1 MSGKPST
8 TNDASMHGEAA
19 DDENDTPVRDSI
31 ADRAVTFRLDGQL
44 YGLPLDAVL
53 EIQHL
58 VEPMP
63 LPDSDP
69 SLMGLIDLR
78 GVVVP
83 AINLRVLVGL
93 EARPFTLQT
102 PMIFCRLRGHFVAL
116 VVDSVEDV
124 VTLPMA
130 EMQAPSG
137 LYSLADKMLGMVRIP
152 QGLVLFLDVERLVP
166 AAVASAADAASAL
179 GVVCAAA
186 PAGGDNR

>member
-8 TNDASMHGEAA
+8 TNDASVHCEAA
-19 DDENDTPVRDSI
+19 ADENGTPVRDSI

-44 YGLPLDAVL
+44 YGLPLDVVV

-63 LPDSDP
+63 LPDADP

-78 GVVVP
+78 GVVMP
-83 AINLRVLVGL
+83 AVNLRVLVGL
-93 EARPFTLQT
+93 DAEPFTLQT

-130 EMQAPSG
+130 EMQAPSA
-137 LYSLADKMLGMVRIP
+137 LYSLADKMIGMMRIP
-152 QGLVLFLDVERLVP
+152 QGLVLLLDVERLVP
-166 AAVASAADAASAL
+166 ASVA
-179 GVVCAAA
+179 CAAA
-186 PAGGDNR
+186 VVCGAGTAGEDNR